1 MQIKIEF
8 LCRDS
13 ILAAPIVLDL
23 VLFLDLA
30 QRCDERKHT
39 LRHVKGEE
47 QITHLGLEYLGLKP
61 PSRRHDSCKTET
73 LKSAGR
79 TAVTHCAAP
88 IQELSRPT
96 RSEERRVGKECRSRW
111 SPYH

>member
-47 QITHLGLEYLGLKP
+47 QGTHLGLEYLGLKP

-73 LKSAGR
+73 LKSADR
-79 TAVTHCAAP
+79 TAVTHGAAP
-88 IQELSRPT
+88 IQQVSRATPG
-96 RSEERRVGKECRSRW
+96 RARISWRRAGSFAVR
-111 SPYH
+111 

>member
-1 MQIKIEF
+1 MQIKIDF

-47 QITHLGLEYLGLKP
+47 QITHLGLEYY
-61 PSRRHDSCKTET
+61 D
-73 LKSAGR
+73 
-79 TAVTHCAAP
+79 
-88 IQELSRPT
+88 
-96 RSEERRVGKECRSRW
+96 
-111 SPYH
+111 